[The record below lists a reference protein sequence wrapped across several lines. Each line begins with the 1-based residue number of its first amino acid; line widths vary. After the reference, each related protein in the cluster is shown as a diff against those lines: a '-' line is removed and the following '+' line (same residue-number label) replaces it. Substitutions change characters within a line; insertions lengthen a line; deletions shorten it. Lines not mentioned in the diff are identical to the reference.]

1 LPPLPII
8 DAKTFIKFLQ
18 FLGFQAVCQKGSH
31 IRFKHL
37 DGRVLTVPSHK
48 GKNLKRGL
56 LKAMLNSI
64 DVSVDELINFLK
76 DK

>member
-1 LPPLPII
+1 LPPLPVI

-18 FLGFQAVCQKGSH
+18 FLGFQAVRQKGSH
-31 IRFKHL
+31 IRFKHP
-37 DGRVLTVPSHK
+37 DGRVLTVPFHK

>member
-1 LPPLPII
+1 MPPLPVI

-18 FLGFQAVCQKGSH
+18 FLGFQAVRQKGSH
-31 IRFKHL
+31 IRFKHP
-37 DGRVLTVPSHK
+37 DGRVLTVPFHK